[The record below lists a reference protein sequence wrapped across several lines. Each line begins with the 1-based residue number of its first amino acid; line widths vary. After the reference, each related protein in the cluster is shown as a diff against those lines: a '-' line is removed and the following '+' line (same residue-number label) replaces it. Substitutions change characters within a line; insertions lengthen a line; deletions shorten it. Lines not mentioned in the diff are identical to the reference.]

1 MAVNIELNESSST
14 SAALAQAVSVL
25 QPRDVP
31 VQVMVA
37 ASSLLKDWIG
47 VALAGSQTP
56 QVKKLVALSRDFNPG
71 GPCHIL
77 GWDVRTGPQEAALVN
92 GAAGQALDFDNTS
105 EANNAFISSPV
116 LPALFALAKFQKVS
130 AATFLTAYVAGVEV
144 ATKLGIALTPEHYD
158 RGWHTTFT
166 TGSIGAAA
174 ASSRLLGLDPEATN
188 FAISIAATQTSGLR
202 VHFGTEVK
210 AMHAGLG
217 ARAGLLGAMAARR
230 GIVASRTALEG
241 RNGYL
246 QMFSGEA
253 ATKAKLS
260 FGVPWSLMDP
270 GPEFRIYPCC
280 QCIHRPI
287 DALLGIIREHG
298 IRAEDVESMRC
309 GVSFWTPG
317 VVSYDRPQNGPQ
329 AKFSIPYVL
338 ARVLASGE
346 GPLLSDFTDNRVRDP
361 SILPLVE
368 RISIY
373 VHPEIASRSSD
384 FKEFAELNVQLKSGR
399 ELSKR
404 VYSPRGTK
412 EAPISNADVD
422 RKFLSVMGDLLEQS
436 EVQDLA
442 GALDDFSG
450 LADVTAFLDVLP
462 VLSCHRE

>member
-1 MAVNIELNESSST
+1 MA
-14 SAALAQAVSVL
+14 
-25 QPRDVP
+25 
-31 VQVMVA
+31 A

-56 QVKKLVALSRDFNPG
+56 QVEKLVALSRDLNPG

-92 GAAGQALDFDNTS
+92 GTAGQALDFDNTS
-105 EANNAFISSPV
+105 EASNAFISSPV

-130 AATFLTAYVAGVEV
+130 AATFLTAFVAGVEV
-144 ATKLGIALTPEHYD
+144 ETKLGIALTPEHYD

-166 TGSIGAAA
+166 TGSIGSAA
-174 ASSRLLGLDPEATN
+174 ASARLLGLDPEATN
-188 FAISIAATQTSGLR
+188 FAMSIASTQTSGLR
-202 VHFGTEVK
+202 VQFGTEVK
-210 AMHAGLG
+210 AMHAGLA

-230 GIVASRTALEG
+230 GVVASHTALEG
-241 RNGYL
+241 ENGYL
-246 QMFSGEA
+246 QMFAGEA
-253 ATKAKLS
+253 ATEATLA
-260 FGVPWSLMDP
+260 FGAPWSLVDP

-287 DALLGIIREHG
+287 DALLGIIGEHG
-298 IRAEDVESMRC
+298 IRAEDVASIRC

-317 VVSYDRPQNGPQ
+317 VVRYDRPQNGPQ

-346 GPLLSDFTDNRVRDP
+346 GPLLSDFTDDRVTDP

-373 VHPEIASRSSD
+373 VHPEIASRTSD
-384 FKEFAELNVQLKSGR
+384 FREFAELNVQLKGGR
-399 ELSKR
+399 ELTKR

-412 EAPISNADVD
+412 ESPIGDADVD
-422 RKFLSVMGDLLEQS
+422 RKFLSVMGGLLEQS
-436 EVQDLA
+436 EVQGLA
-442 GALDDFSG
+442 RALDDFSD
-450 LADVTAFLDVLP
+450 LADVSAFLDVLP
-462 VLSCHRE
+462 VLARNGE